1 MIEEMKGVDSNI
13 ESDVVDWEIASDE
26 EVLAIGFEK
35 GVEFCFRDL
44 NESGKI
50 KGVSYGN

>member
-26 EVLAIGFEK
+26 EVLAISKKLIEQNKEAYEVLGQ
-35 GVEFCFRDL
+35 
-44 NESGKI
+44 
-50 KGVSYGN
+50 